1 MGRIQIAPSIL
12 SADFAAMGAAVEKLE
27 ACGADLIHCD
37 VMDGTFVPK
46 ITFGTDMIAA
56 VRKHTK
62 VPLDVHLMIVRPE
75 EKIEEF
81 AKAGADILTVHAE
94 ACGENTARALRAIR
108 GCGMRAGIA
117 VSPDTD
123 EKTIFDS
130 ISEADMVLIMS
141 VYPGLGGQKM
151 IERTL
156 EKAKSVA
163 RFLEKQGMVRDIE
176 MDGGINEENIA
187 KVKASGVN
195 VIVAGNTVFRSSDMA
210 KTIRLLR
217 DGDGK

>member
-1 MGRIQIAPSIL
+1 MQRTVAPSML
-12 SADFAAMGAAVEKLE
+12 SAEFGHLDRDTRTIDRSAAEWVH
-27 ACGADLIHCD
+27 ID
-37 VMDGTFVPK
+37 VMDGVFVPN
-46 ITFGTDMIAA
+46 ISFGFPVMKPI
-56 VRKHTK
+56 RKATSK
-62 VPLDVHLMIVRPE
+62 FLDVHLMIVRPE

-130 ISEADMVLIMS
+130 ISEADMVLSMS

-217 DGDGK
+217 DGDEK